1 MSRVRRS
8 RACAG
13 RRPNR
18 RTERLRRVS
27 GGGRVI
33 CGRPRAAGCGGELTR
48 RTTPRSTA
56 EIDGEGWLS
65 APGLPRAG
73 DEART
78 RPWALRAPE
87 DGQVAARVARY
98 TSLTRQAGDRSSAPS
113 SKQAPQQGS
122 TRQASPARRAV
133 RPARLVARGLSAGG
147 VPAKGET
154 PLLPLWVSGGRQGC
168 SPCDLGGEVPSI
180 PPIYRFARL
189 PAPAMGMGASGPT
202 LFPSQ
207 SPAALRF
214 TRNGASGE
222 AGAPAET
229 RQLRACPASGPL
241 IRPRVTATAVGRV
254 GSAPGR

>member
-8 RACAG
+8 PACAG

-18 RTERLRRVS
+18 RTERLRRVP
-27 GGGRVI
+27 GGGRVVR
-33 CGRPRAAGCGGELTR
+33 GAPRAADCGGELPR
-48 RTTPRSTA
+48 RMTPRSTA

-78 RPWALRAPE
+78 RPWAQRAPE
-87 DGQVAARVARY
+87 DGQVATRVARY
-98 TSLTRQAGDRSSAPS
+98 TSLTRQAGDRSRAQS

-122 TRQASPARRAV
+122 IRQASPARRAA

-189 PAPAMGMGASGPT
+189 PAPAMEMGASGPT
-202 LFPSQ
+202 SFPSP
-207 SPAALRF
+207 SPAAQRF
-214 TRNGASGE
+214 TGNGASGE
-222 AGAPAET
+222 AGARAET